1 MVPRLKQNGQAAL
14 EYILLLVLLVAIC
27 VGLGTK
33 LYQPLKQW
41 TDFYLGSYTNCLLDS
56 GQLPSIAGG
65 NPTDCPTTNIS
76 SGSLA
81 GNGGNSSQNTTN
93 SNASTAEN
101 AQKQA
106 AASARE
112 REAAARNR
120 RRQSGSSGAGQSSR
134 NSVGGTSHNIGAEES
149 SDDHVTSLGG
159 FGGSDPLRRRRNYTE
174 ARPPRTRIIR
184 GLLDNEKEML
194 ERREERITRVK
205 GDFGQQRRAKTL
217 PFKPPEPRRI
227 ASVED
232 KGIQFGI
239 GGIFRL
245 LMIIG
250 IIGAVIYVVGSQLN
264 TISKSSDK

>member
-14 EYILLLVLLVAIC
+14 EYILLLVLIVAIC

-56 GQLPSIAGG
+56 GQLPAIAGG
-65 NPTDCPTTNIS
+65 NATDCPTTSVS

-81 GNGGNSSQNTTN
+81 NGGNSSQNTTN

-106 AASARE
+106 AAAARE
-112 REAAARNR
+112 RQEAARGR
-120 RRQSGSSGAGQSSR
+120 RRQSANSGGGSSSR
-134 NSVGGTSHNIGAEES
+134 NSGGGTSHNIGAEEP

-159 FGGSDPLRRRRNYTE
+159 FGGSDPLKRRRNYTQ
-174 ARPPRTRIIR
+174 APAPHSRTIR
-184 GLLDNEKEML
+184 ALFDNEKEML
-194 ERREERITRVK
+194 EKREERITRIK
-205 GDFGQQRRAKTL
+205 GDFGSRARAKIL

-227 ASVED
+227 ASAED
-232 KGIQFGI
+232 NGIQFGI